1 MKKLFV
7 MFLAMTLL
15 LSALPFAGAAFKDEG
30 FITAEYAKAVAA
42 MSAQGIINGFEDGS
56 FGPKKT
62 LTRAQAAK
70 ILCVMLEGE
79 KESALTKTETG
90 FSDVPATHWA
100 AKYVA
105 YCVDKGIV
113 AGVGNGKFDP
123 NGQLSSAA
131 FAKML
136 LVAYGKGGDG
146 FTGAEWLQNVQA
158 AAEKTFL
165 LYNLGD
171 KVTTGSI
178 ERQKAAQM
186 A

>member
-30 FITAEYAKAVAA
+30 FIAAEYAKAVAA

-79 KESALTKTETG
+79 KESALTKTET
-90 FSDVPATHWA
+90 
-100 AKYVA
+100 
-105 YCVDKGIV
+105 
-113 AGVGNGKFDP
+113 
-123 NGQLSSAA
+123 
-131 FAKML
+131 
-136 LVAYGKGGDG
+136 
-146 FTGAEWLQNVQA
+146 
-158 AAEKTFL
+158 
-165 LYNLGD
+165 
-171 KVTTGSI
+171 
-178 ERQKAAQM
+178 
-186 A
+186 